1 MVDCFLV
8 NFRFL
13 NCDPLNRNSSWKF
26 GWYPEVKVCH
36 TGTPGVHW
44 PELTFSWEFL
54 CCPDH
59 DIKISNFSSP
69 WGWIS
74 SRELS
79 PVSGQVDQ
87 ALFSPSL
94 HWWGR
99 VSTFTGGPI
108 FMWGLNSCSF
118 SEETQGLSPL
128 STRPLQPKSCLLRL
142 PSLFK
147 DAATSV
153 YISGS
158 IFHFSL

>member
-108 FMWGLNSCSF
+108 FMWGPC
-118 SEETQGLSPL
+118 TLSPGI
-128 STRPLQPKSCLLRL
+128 SHRQHNHWVTR
-142 PSLFK
+142 
-147 DAATSV
+147 
-153 YISGS
+153 
-158 IFHFSL
+158 IFQVTFFSFYKQLGEFLKGKGNYH